1 MVKSLELSLE
11 DLLRPDSPSLTDA
24 LGERS
29 YEAIMMCFEHHG
41 HESSLYAKVSD
52 LDRETLANLEIA
64 WIGQNSKSDCAR
76 KSRIR
81 RSFGA
86 ARNAAETAA
95 EGFAQLLIPE
105 MTGFVLLERSNIGS
119 GVDYWLT
126 RKKDMKEYD
135 FANREA
141 RLEVSGTVSQEHLS
155 GVENIVRK
163 NLEQTK
169 SSDYSGLPAHVIVV
183 EFGRPIIYV
192 EAR

>member
-1 MVKSLELSLE
+1 MAKSLKLSLE
-11 DLLRPDSPSLTDA
+11 DLLEPDSPSLTDA

-41 HESSLYAKVSD
+41 HESSLYPKVSD
-52 LDRETLANLEIA
+52 LDRETLAELEIT
-64 WIGQNSKSDCAR
+64 WTGQNNRSDCAR
-76 KSRIR
+76 QLRIR
-81 RSFGA
+81 RSFGE

-105 MTGFVLLERSNIGS
+105 MTGYVLLERSNIGS

-126 RKKDMKEYD
+126 SKKDVEDYD

-163 NLEQTK
+163 KFKQTK
-169 SSDYSGLPAHVIVV
+169 SSDYTGLPAHVFVV